1 MIPVCIL
8 AIEDESD
15 RAFMTA
21 LFIQYQKLM
30 YSTILKVTTD
40 AWLADDI
47 FQITLE
53 NLIKKIDLLKNLDRD
68 HLVNYILVASR
79 NTAYNVSQHQ
89 RRELA
94 RYDPECHADDYSL
107 NGFNVEDYV
116 IEKSQSSV
124 LHSIWSKLDSRT
136 KFILESKYILEKTD
150 SEIAKD
156 LGIEPAS
163 VRMALSRA
171 RRKAQDLMEKER
183 SQ

>member
-1 MIPVCIL
+1 
-8 AIEDESD
+8 
-15 RAFMTA
+15 MTA

-53 NLIKKIDLLKNLDRD
+53 NLIKKIDLLKSLDRD

-89 RRELA
+89 RRESA

-107 NGFNVEDYV
+107 NGFDVEDYV
-116 IEKSQSSV
+116 IEKNQSSI
-124 LHSIWSKLDSRT
+124 LRSIWPKLDSRT
-136 KFILESKYILEKTD
+136 KFILESKYILEKND

-171 RRKAQDLMEKER
+171 RKKAHDLMKKGPFY
-183 SQ
+183 

>member
-15 RAFMTA
+15 RVFMTA

-53 NLIKKIDLLKNLDRD
+53 NLIKKIDLLKTLDRD

-89 RRELA
+89 RRESA
-94 RYDPECHADDYSL
+94 RYDPECHAGDYFL
-107 NGFNVEDYV
+107 NGFDVEDYV
-116 IEKSQSSV
+116 IEKSQSSI
-124 LHSIWSKLDSRT
+124 LRSIWSKLDSRT
-136 KFILESKYILEKTD
+136 KFILERNISLKKRILK
-150 SEIAKD
+150 
-156 LGIEPAS
+156 L
-163 VRMALSRA
+163 
-171 RRKAQDLMEKER
+171 RKI
-183 SQ
+183 

>member
-15 RAFMTA
+15 RVFMTA

-53 NLIKKIDLLKNLDRD
+53 NLIKKIDLLKSLDRD

-79 NTAYNVSQHQ
+79 NTAYNVSQYQ
-89 RRELA
+89 RRESA
-94 RYDPECHADDYSL
+94 RYDPECYAGDYSL
-107 NGFNVEDYV
+107 NGFDVEGYV

-124 LHSIWSKLDSRT
+124 LRSICPKLDSRT

-171 RRKAQDLMEKER
+171 RRKAQDLMEKEL